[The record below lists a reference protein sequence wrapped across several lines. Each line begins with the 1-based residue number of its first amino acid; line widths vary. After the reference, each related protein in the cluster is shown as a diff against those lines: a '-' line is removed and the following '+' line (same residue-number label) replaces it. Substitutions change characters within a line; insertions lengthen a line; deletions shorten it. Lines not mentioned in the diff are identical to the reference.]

1 MLTEN
6 SVKKRADC
14 SQIILFIIDRHWQD
28 LCEKIQ
34 NEIIASMASLIV
46 HEDSLVQTWAFLCIG
61 AILGS
66 DATKSTDVVWLPIW
80 RQAIHRTNVLG
91 VGRAAAHVAHVILAK
106 QRLPLQDTSID
117 IEAFASNLM
126 VQGPTSPFDSTCAF
140 LCQCLRISDQDMRL
154 YRMSL
159 PDKVIIWLLRNLD
172 VSGMDTRN
180 QLPQHTV
187 ADILTLLE
195 EICSLSKPSNI
206 YVSHILPDCAITD
219 TLTER
224 HRTAEHRAFLLKT
237 HLPPFHP
244 PEHNTSKH
252 ITTAAQSS
260 FRDMLSGSNDREK
273 KVSDLLITSMDHLL
287 AELTLV
293 DGVSNVT
300 LEKLRR
306 TVDLAVLSLYWESL
320 LVCNGIRDTKVVIE
334 KACDLIARITPSLNP
349 SKMKPEEVALIL
361 AGLEPLVSDGDMG
374 RLDDPWDIVSGPG
387 PSSGIKRDIL
397 VKLMKNHKSSV
408 KSAALARREIQCRI
422 WRNAHVSSIP
432 CHHAIS
438 LIA

>member
-1 MLTEN
+1 
-6 SVKKRADC
+6 
-14 SQIILFIIDRHWQD
+14 
-28 LCEKIQ
+28 
-34 NEIIASMASLIV
+34 
-46 HEDSLVQTWAFLCIG
+46 
-61 AILGS
+61 
-66 DATKSTDVVWLPIW
+66 
-80 RQAIHRTNVLG
+80 
-91 VGRAAAHVAHVILAK
+91 
-106 QRLPLQDTSID
+106 
-117 IEAFASNLM
+117 
-126 VQGPTSPFDSTCAF
+126 
-140 LCQCLRISDQDMRL
+140 
-154 YRMSL
+154 
-159 PDKVIIWLLRNLD
+159 
-172 VSGMDTRN
+172 
-180 QLPQHTV
+180 
-187 ADILTLLE
+187 
-195 EICSLSKPSNI
+195 
-206 YVSHILPDCAITD
+206 
-219 TLTER
+219 
-224 HRTAEHRAFLLKT
+224 
-237 HLPPFHP
+237 
-244 PEHNTSKH
+244 
-252 ITTAAQSS
+252 
-260 FRDMLSGSNDREK
+260 MLSGSNDREK